1 MAKFKTVYNP
11 RTKTKSVVAFTAA
24 DSDEFVAAVSKKE
37 ERATKQTTKD
47 SDGIFELMHN
57 GSTKLKTDAAGI
69 IVSGTVT
76 GTTFSGSGASLT
88 SLNASNLG
96 SGTVPSARLSL
107 SASDIPNLAT
117 SKVTSG
123 TFADARIP
131 SLNASKIT
139 AGTLD
144 SARLPLGTFGGG
156 GGGSGGLD
164 STHLTNGTL
173 TFIDADSAT
182 FEKVAIESGGL
193 TIREKSAGVDG
204 EIKFLAASST
214 FPTMTI
220 SMNNNAAFGGRV
232 EVDKTDAPLNLVSKT
247 GDVKLLHNTENA
259 VWAKRNGAVEIY
271 YDNVKKLETT
281 STGTDITGTLGVT
294 TVDLGNWTITESSGV
309 LYFATGGTNKMKL
322 DASGNLTVVG
332 NVTAYGTM

>member
-24 DSDEFVAAVSKKE
+24 DSDEFVAAISKKE
-37 ERATKQTTKD
+37 ERATKLTTKD
-47 SDGIFELMHN
+47 SDGTFELMHQ
-57 GSTKLKTDAAGI
+57 GSTKLKTDAAGV

-88 SLNASNLG
+88 NLNASKLS

-117 SKVTSG
+117 SKITSG
-123 TFADARIP
+123 TFDAARIP

-139 AGTLD
+139 AGTID
-144 SARLPLGTFGGG
+144 SDRLPTGTFGGG
-156 GGGSGGLD
+156 GGGSTSPGGSNTQVQFNNSGSFGGD
-164 STHLTNGTL
+164 AGL
-173 TFIDADSAT
+173 TFNAT
-182 FEKVAIESGGL
+182 SNDLTVSGKV
-193 TIREKSAGVDG
+193 
-204 EIKFLAASST
+204 
-214 FPTMTI
+214 
-220 SMNNNAAFGGRV
+220 NAA
-232 EVDKTDAPLNLVSKT
+232 
-247 GDVKLLHNTENA
+247 
-259 VWAKRNGAVEIY
+259 
-271 YDNVKKLETT
+271 
-281 STGTDITGTLGVT
+281 

>member
-1 MAKFKTVYNP
+1 MAKFKTIYNP
-11 RTKTKSVVAFTAA
+11 RTKTKSVVAFTDA
-24 DSDEFVAAVSKKE
+24 DSDEFVAAISKKS
-37 ERATKQTTKD
+37 ERTSKQTTKD
-47 SDGIFELMHN
+47 SDGTFELMHN
-57 GSTKLKTDAAGI
+57 GSTKLKTDAAGV

-88 SLNASNLG
+88 SLNASKLS

-144 SARLPLGTFGGG
+144 SARLPAGTFSGG
-156 GGGSGGLD
+156 GGGSSGLD
-164 STHLTNGTL
+164 S
-173 TFIDADSAT
+173 
-182 FEKVAIESGGL
+182 
-193 TIREKSAGVDG
+193 AGVKTVQFNDN
-204 EIKFLAASST
+204 EKQI
-214 FPTMTI
+214 
-220 SMNNNAAFGGRV
+220 FG
-232 EVDKTDAPLNLVSKT
+232 T
-247 GDVKLLHNTENA
+247 GGDL
-259 VWAKRNGAVEIY
+259 EIY
-271 YDNVKKLETT
+271 HDGSSSYIRNTTNFLNIRSGITQLMPPSGTEVMAKFIEDGAAELYHNNVKKLETT

>member
-1 MAKFKTVYNP
+1 MAKFKTIYNP
-11 RTKTKSVVAFTAA
+11 RTKTKSVVAFTDA
-24 DSDEFVAAVSKKE
+24 DSDEFVAAISKKE

-47 SDGIFELMHN
+47 SDGIFELMHR
-57 GSTKLKTDAAGI
+57 GSTKLKTDAAGV

-107 SASDIPNLAT
+107 SASDIPSLAT
-117 SKVTSG
+117 SKITSG

-139 AGTLD
+139 AGTFD
-144 SARLPLGTFGGG
+144 SARIPVLAASDITSGTIDSDRLPTGTFGGG
-156 GGGSGGLD
+156 GGGGSTSPGGSNTQVQFNNSGSFGGD
-164 STHLTNGTL
+164 AGL
-173 TFIDADSAT
+173 TFNAT
-182 FEKVAIESGGL
+182 SNDLTVSGKV
-193 TIREKSAGVDG
+193 
-204 EIKFLAASST
+204 
-214 FPTMTI
+214 
-220 SMNNNAAFGGRV
+220 NAA
-232 EVDKTDAPLNLVSKT
+232 
-247 GDVKLLHNTENA
+247 
-259 VWAKRNGAVEIY
+259 
-271 YDNVKKLETT
+271 
-281 STGTDITGTLGVT
+281 

-332 NVTAYGTM
+332 NVTAYGSM

>member
-1 MAKFKTVYNP
+1 MAKFKTVFDP
-11 RTKTKSVVAFTAA
+11 RTKTKSVVAFTSD
-24 DSDEFVAAVSKKE
+24 DSDTYAAMLTKKE
-37 ERATKQTTKD
+37 EINTKRTSKRTTKD
-47 SDGIFELMHN
+47 SDGTFELMHN

-107 SASDIPNLAT
+107 SASDIPNLAA
-117 SKVTSG
+117 SNITSG

-156 GGGSGGLD
+156 GGSTSPGGSNTQVQFNNSGSFGGD
-164 STHLTNGTL
+164 AGL
-173 TFIDADSAT
+173 TFNAT
-182 FEKVAIESGGL
+182 SNDLTVSGKV
-193 TIREKSAGVDG
+193 
-204 EIKFLAASST
+204 
-214 FPTMTI
+214 
-220 SMNNNAAFGGRV
+220 NAA
-232 EVDKTDAPLNLVSKT
+232 
-247 GDVKLLHNTENA
+247 
-259 VWAKRNGAVEIY
+259 
-271 YDNVKKLETT
+271 
-281 STGTDITGTLGVT
+281 
-294 TVDLGNWTITESSGV
+294 TVDLGNWTITESNGV

-332 NVTAYGTM
+332 NVTAYGSM